1 MASVRKIPGCKI
13 ETYRIDFRDP
23 FTNQRKIRRF
33 KGPKS
38 AAKAIA
44 QELELKRYRIK
55 YGIESPVRNVVFLE
69 EFVEYFES
77 NSKKYKDEKS
87 VIREMATLK
96 TFLSFKQYKLRKL
109 NTFHTV
115 DIQNFVDFRLNSKKR
130 NGDKLSPNTVLL
142 DIRNLRVFFTY
153 AVKNQYIERSPMI
166 GVKSPKARP
175 KEIRFLT
182 ELEIKELLAVIDN
195 SDFKSLIICYL
206 NTGARREELLPPL
219 FTWESIDFENKE
231 IRLKGKQDKTRS
243 VPMNTSVEHI
253 LKKHKGMNYEF
264 PFSFKTDF
272 VSHKLADY
280 YKIAEIKD
288 ANVHVLRKT
297 FGSLLIQKKLADIFM
312 ISKLLGHSSVRV
324 TESHYVDL
332 LKENVEKPVEGL
344 TDVILIE

>member
-195 SDFKSLIICYL
+195 SDFKNLIICYL

-219 FTWESIDFENKE
+219 FTWDSIDFENKQ
-231 IRLKGKQDKTRS
+231 IYLKGKQDKTRS
-243 VPMNTSVEHI
+243 VPMNTSVERI
-253 LKKHKGMNYEF
+253 LKKHQGMNYEF
-264 PFSFKTDF
+264 PFAFKTDF